1 MFNNILV
8 AYDGSSS
15 SRAAVDRA
23 LELAKASN
31 AEVTLLTVA
40 PSVAPLVGL
49 SGVSIEELDAE
60 LRQWAGRTARE
71 GAATASNGLT
81 VHTVTRSGHIGEEI
95 VAQIEAGGYDLVVL
109 GSRGRGRL
117 TSELCGKTGCET
129 TTFSSAGGLKV
140 SRSVMYLPLCGGG
153 VDCGVDCVGGRCG
166 ALGLKGDIPASER
179 LKVPES
185 PVVRSWWRSSSTARS
200 SPMPKWWAIS

>member
-1 MFNNILV
+1 MNASSRTLSSQVWKVRSTICSEGGEMFNNILV

-23 LELAKASN
+23 LELAKANN

-71 GAATASNGLT
+71 GASAASNGLN

-95 VAQIEAGGYDLVVL
+95 VAQIEAGGEDPVVL
-109 GSRGRGRL
+109 GPRRRGRL
-117 TSELCGKTGCET
+117 ACRPFG
-129 TTFSSAGGLKV
+129 SAKGYLDLH
-140 SRSVMYLPLCGGG
+140 SRNPPPF
-153 VDCGVDCVGGRCG
+153 
-166 ALGLKGDIPASER
+166 I
-179 LKVPES
+179 
-185 PVVRSWWRSSSTARS
+185 
-200 SPMPKWWAIS
+200 